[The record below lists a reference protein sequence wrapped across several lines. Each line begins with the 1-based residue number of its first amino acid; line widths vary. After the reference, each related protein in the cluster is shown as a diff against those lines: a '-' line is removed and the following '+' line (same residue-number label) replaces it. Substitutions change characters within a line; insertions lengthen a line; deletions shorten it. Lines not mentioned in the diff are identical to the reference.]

1 MIGILRETTPQQLA
15 DGLLDLQSLLAKLTQ
30 TIPHLVQAVFDES
43 FQVRIWEELVAMR
56 TRIQRLESAK
66 EELEERKKQ
75 VMVAQKNVQEQV
87 LQTRR
92 RGRRLRQAIEQALNG
107 LFPSVHVS
115 LVGDVMAL

>member
-15 DGLLDLQSLLAKLTQ
+15 DGLRDLQSLLAKLTQ
-30 TIPHLVQAVFDES
+30 TIPRFVQAVFDES
-43 FQVRIWEELVAMR
+43 FQTRIWEELVAMR

-75 VMVAQKNVQEQV
+75 VMAAQKEVQEQV

-92 RGRRLRQAIEQALNG
+92 RGRRLRQATEQALNG